1 MKFCRF
7 KILLV
12 FSLCF
17 LKIEAT
23 FLSKIPQKYISDNNF
38 ISMTLKTQNP
48 ESKLF
53 ASPKG
58 NGSSCSSSSPCSLST
73 AVGKLKAGCTLYL
86 KGGEYN
92 VGDGINIDKSGSS
105 DKYIVITS
113 VKGETPI
120 ITSTSKEE
128 EITLFTIESKV
139 SYIIIENLSFK
150 NVKADHVYG
159 IGFYEGGQ
167 KNIIIRNNEF
177 TSLKSTKI
185 HEDLDTSAIILL
197 GESSVEVKNVMI
209 YHNKITNNVLSHGE
223 AISIMGNCEY
233 IYVLNNTL
241 INNNNIGIDFNGNT
255 NSFDIP
261 SSLDQ
266 PRKSVAM
273 FNRVEKSL
281 SKYADCAGIYADGA
295 RDIYI
300 YQNTVLNSNYGIEV
314 GAESSENK
322 NAVTNIVVENN
333 KLIGNEIT
341 AIRVGGYKKDALIVK
356 NTVFK
361 NNQIS
366 KSKQSIII
374 SKSNGITFLGNKM
387 SDATCFIEMEKEYK
401 NYINNIIFKKNTFS
415 GTGKFNIFGDILD
428 LKQFLKIYNTN

>member
-23 FLSKIPQKYISDNNF
+23 FLSKIPQKYISDSNF

-48 ESKLF
+48 VNKLY

-58 NGSSCSSSSPCSLST
+58 HGSSCWSSSPCSLST
-73 AVGKLKAGCTLYL
+73 AVGKLKAGYTLYL

-92 VGDGINIDKSGSS
+92 VGEGISIDKSGSS
-105 DKYIVITS
+105 GKYIVITS

-120 ITSTSKEE
+120 ITSTSKKS

-159 IGFYEGGQ
+159 IGFYGGAQ
-167 KNIIIRNNEF
+167 NGIIIRNNEF
-177 TSLKSTKI
+177 TSLKSTKT
-185 HEDLDTSAIILL
+185 HEDFDTSAIILL
-197 GESSVEVKNVMI
+197 GEGTVVKNVMI
-209 YHNKITNNVLSHGE
+209 YHNKITNNVLSYGE
-223 AISIMGNCEY
+223 AISIMGNCEN

-241 INNNNIGIDFNGNT
+241 INNDNIGIDFNRNT
-255 NSFDIP
+255 KSFNIA

-266 PRKSVAM
+266 TRKSVAM
-273 FNRVEKSL
+273 FNRVEKSI
-281 SKYADCAGIYADGA
+281 SKYDDCAGIYADGA

-314 GAESSENK
+314 GAESSKNK
-322 NAVTNIVVENN
+322 NAVTNIMCP
-333 KLIGNEIT
+333 T
-341 AIRVGGYKKDALIVK
+341 IRAHFFIYWIR
-356 NTVFK
+356 
-361 NNQIS
+361 S
-366 KSKQSIII
+366 
-374 SKSNGITFLGNKM
+374 TFY
-387 SDATCFIEMEKEYK
+387 CFW
-401 NYINNIIFKKNTFS
+401 IN
-415 GTGKFNIFGDILD
+415 LW
-428 LKQFLKIYNTN
+428 